1 MKTARNAAAL
11 IASLTLITAP
21 VLTACEDN
29 TQDSSS
35 SSSAASDSSADSS
48 KSDTK
53 DKDSKDKDSKDKDSK
68 DKDSKDKKT
77 ATSDTSPS
85 QAGSS
90 AKPAT
95 SDTQEITGSSTGLT
109 FAVPKDWQDLKNLD
123 PSEKERVAQTMGID
137 GAALDQQTAAFDV
150 FYRAKKQ
157 DSTGF
162 YNNVNMA
169 AQTQQLTS
177 VPSKSNIELLLAG
190 QGATLKEYT
199 TKQTAKGEAAVG
211 TYTIQ
216 GGGKTAEGAVIVV
229 PTSQPTAGAASYTT
243 IYVSAGTADE
253 ETQITDTIIDTIH

>member
-1 MKTARNAAAL
+1 MSTARTAAAL

-48 KSDTK
+48 KSDT
-53 DKDSKDKDSKDKDSK
+53 K

-150 FYRAKKQ
+150 FYRSKKQ

-253 ETQITDTIIDTIH
+253 ETQITNTIIDTIH

>member
-1 MKTARNAAAL
+1 MSTARTAAAL

-53 DKDSKDKDSKDKDSK
+53 DKDSKDK
-68 DKDSKDKKT
+68 KT

-90 AKPAT
+90 AKPA
-95 SDTQEITGSSTGLT
+95 SGDTQEITGSSTGLT

-190 QGATLKEYT
+190 QGATLKDYT

-253 ETQITDTIIDTIH
+253 ETQITNTIIDTIH

>member
-1 MKTARNAAAL
+1 MSTARTAAAL

-53 DKDSKDKDSKDKDSK
+53 DKDSKDKDSKDK
-68 DKDSKDKKT
+68 KT

-90 AKPAT
+90 AKPA
-95 SDTQEITGSSTGLT
+95 SGDTQEITGSSTGLT

-123 PSEKERVAQTMGID
+123 SSEKERVAQTMGID

-169 AQTQQLTS
+169 AQTQQLAS

-229 PTSQPTAGAASYTT
+229 PTSQPTAGAANYTT

-253 ETQITDTIIDTIH
+253 ETQITNTIIDTIH

>member
-1 MKTARNAAAL
+1 MSTARTAAAL

-53 DKDSKDKDSKDKDSK
+53 DKDSKDK
-68 DKDSKDKKT
+68 KT

-90 AKPAT
+90 AKPA
-95 SDTQEITGSSTGLT
+95 SGDTQEITGSSTGLT

-169 AQTQQLTS
+169 AQTQQLAS

-253 ETQITDTIIDTIH
+253 ETQITNTIIDTIH

>member
-21 VLTACEDN
+21 ILTACEDN

-53 DKDSKDKDSKDKDSK
+53 DKDSKDK
-68 DKDSKDKKT
+68 KT

-90 AKPAT
+90 AKPA
-95 SDTQEITGSSTGLT
+95 SGDTQEITGSSTGLT

-169 AQTQQLTS
+169 AQTQQLAS

-253 ETQITDTIIDTIH
+253 ETQITNTIIDTIH

>member
-1 MKTARNAAAL
+1 MSTARTAAAL

-53 DKDSKDKDSKDKDSK
+53 DKDSKDK
-68 DKDSKDKKT
+68 KT

-90 AKPAT
+90 AKPA
-95 SDTQEITGSSTGLT
+95 SGDTQEITGSSTGLT

-123 PSEKERVAQTMGID
+123 SSEKERVAQTMGID

-169 AQTQQLTS
+169 AQTQQLAS

>member
-53 DKDSKDKDSKDKDSK
+53 DKDSKDK
-68 DKDSKDKKT
+68 KT

-90 AKPAT
+90 AKPA
-95 SDTQEITGSSTGLT
+95 SGDTQEITGSSTGLT

-169 AQTQQLTS
+169 AQTQQLAS

-253 ETQITDTIIDTIH
+253 ETQITNTIIDTIH

>member
-1 MKTARNAAAL
+1 MSTARTAAAL

-48 KSDTK
+48 KSDT
-53 DKDSKDKDSKDKDSK
+53 KDKDSK

-177 VPSKSNIELLLAG
+177 DPSKYCSP
-190 QGATLKEYT
+190 
-199 TKQTAKGEAAVG
+199 AKARPSRNTPPSRPPRVRP
-211 TYTIQ
+211 Q
-216 GGGKTAEGAVIVV
+216 
-229 PTSQPTAGAASYTT
+229 
-243 IYVSAGTADE
+243 
-253 ETQITDTIIDTIH
+253 

>member
-1 MKTARNAAAL
+1 MSTARTAAAL

-48 KSDTK
+48 KSDT
-53 DKDSKDKDSKDKDSK
+53 K

-253 ETQITDTIIDTIH
+253 ETQITNTIIDTIH

>member
-53 DKDSKDKDSKDKDSK
+53 DKDSNDKDKN
-68 DKDSKDKKT
+68 SKDKKT
-77 ATSDTSPS
+77 ATSDASPS

-90 AKPAT
+90 AKPA
-95 SDTQEITGSSTGLT
+95 SGDTQEITGSSTGLT

-137 GAALDQQTAAFDV
+137 GAALDQQTAAFDI

-229 PTSQPTAGAASYTT
+229 PTSQPTAGAANYTT

-253 ETQITDTIIDTIH
+253 ETQITNTIIDTIH

>member
-1 MKTARNAAAL
+1 MSTARTAAAL

-53 DKDSKDKDSKDKDSK
+53 DKDSKDK
-68 DKDSKDKKT
+68 KT

-90 AKPAT
+90 AKPA
-95 SDTQEITGSSTGLT
+95 SGDTQEITGSSTGLT

-123 PSEKERVAQTMGID
+123 SSEKERVAQTMGID

>member
-1 MKTARNAAAL
+1 MSTARTAAAL

-29 TQDSSS
+29 TRDSSS

-48 KSDTK
+48 KSDT
-53 DKDSKDKDSKDKDSK
+53 K

-253 ETQITDTIIDTIH
+253 ETQITNTIIDTIH

>member
-53 DKDSKDKDSKDKDSK
+53 DKDSKDK
-68 DKDSKDKKT
+68 KT

-90 AKPAT
+90 AKPA
-95 SDTQEITGSSTGLT
+95 SGDTQEITGSSTGLT

-169 AQTQQLTS
+169 AQTQQLAS
-177 VPSKSNIELLLAG
+177 VPSKSNIELLLAS

-243 IYVSAGTADE
+243 IYVSAGTAEE
-253 ETQITDTIIDTIH
+253 ETQITNTIIDTIH

>member
-1 MKTARNAAAL
+1 
-11 IASLTLITAP
+11 
-21 VLTACEDN
+21 
-29 TQDSSS
+29 
-35 SSSAASDSSADSS
+35 
-48 KSDTK
+48 
-53 DKDSKDKDSKDKDSK
+53 
-68 DKDSKDKKT
+68 
-77 ATSDTSPS
+77 
-85 QAGSS
+85 
-90 AKPAT
+90 
-95 SDTQEITGSSTGLT
+95 
-109 FAVPKDWQDLKNLD
+109 
-123 PSEKERVAQTMGID
+123 MGID

-169 AQTQQLTS
+169 AQTQQLAS

-229 PTSQPTAGAASYTT
+229 PTSQPTAGAANYTT

-253 ETQITDTIIDTIH
+253 ETQITNTIIDTIH

>member
-68 DKDSKDKKT
+68 DKKT

-90 AKPAT
+90 AKPA
-95 SDTQEITGSSTGLT
+95 SGDTQEITGSSTGLT
-109 FAVPKDWQDLKNLD
+109 FAVPKDWQDLKNL
-123 PSEKERVAQTMGID
+123 EERVAQTMGID
-137 GAALDQQTAAFDV
+137 GAALDQQTAAFDI

-169 AQTQQLTS
+169 AQTQQLAS

-253 ETQITDTIIDTIH
+253 ETQITNTIIDTIH

>member
-1 MKTARNAAAL
+1 MSTARTAAAL

-53 DKDSKDKDSKDKDSK
+53 DKDSKDK
-68 DKDSKDKKT
+68 KT

-90 AKPAT
+90 AKPA
-95 SDTQEITGSSTGLT
+95 SGDTQEITGSSTGLT

-123 PSEKERVAQTMGID
+123 SSEKERVAQTMGID

-169 AQTQQLTS
+169 AQTQQLAS

-253 ETQITDTIIDTIH
+253 ETQITNTIIDTIH

>member
-53 DKDSKDKDSKDKDSK
+53 DKDSKDK
-68 DKDSKDKKT
+68 KT

-90 AKPAT
+90 AKPA
-95 SDTQEITGSSTGLT
+95 SGDTQEITGSSTGLT

-137 GAALDQQTAAFDV
+137 GAALDQQTAAFDI

-169 AQTQQLTS
+169 AQTQQLAS

-253 ETQITDTIIDTIH
+253 ETQITNTIIDTIH

>member
-68 DKDSKDKKT
+68 DKKT

-90 AKPAT
+90 AKPA
-95 SDTQEITGSSTGLT
+95 SGDTQEITGSSTGLT

-123 PSEKERVAQTMGID
+123 PSEKERVAQTMGTN
-137 GAALDQQTAAFDV
+137 AARLDQQNAAFDIV
-150 FYRAKKQ
+150 YRAKKQ

-169 AQTQQLTS
+169 AQTQQLAS

-253 ETQITDTIIDTIH
+253 ETQITNTIIDTIH

>member
-53 DKDSKDKDSKDKDSK
+53 DKDSKDK
-68 DKDSKDKKT
+68 KT

-90 AKPAT
+90 AKPA
-95 SDTQEITGSSTGLT
+95 SGDTQEITGSSTGLT

-229 PTSQPTAGAASYTT
+229 PTSQPTAGAANYTT

-253 ETQITDTIIDTIH
+253 ETQITNTIIDTIH

>member
-1 MKTARNAAAL
+1 MSTARTAAAL

-53 DKDSKDKDSKDKDSK
+53 DKDSKDK
-68 DKDSKDKKT
+68 KT

-90 AKPAT
+90 AKPA
-95 SDTQEITGSSTGLT
+95 SGDTQEITGSSTGLT

-229 PTSQPTAGAASYTT
+229 PTSQPTAGAANYTT

-253 ETQITDTIIDTIH
+253 ETQITNTIIDTIH

>member
-1 MKTARNAAAL
+1 MSTARNAAAL

-35 SSSAASDSSADSS
+35 SSSATSDSSADSS

-53 DKDSKDKDSKDKDSK
+53 DKDSKDKDG
-68 DKDSKDKKT
+68 KDKKT

-90 AKPAT
+90 AKPA
-95 SDTQEITGSSTGLT
+95 SGDTQEITGSSTGLT
-109 FAVPKDWQDLKNLD
+109 FAVPKDWQDLKN
-123 PSEKERVAQTMGID
+123 
-137 GAALDQQTAAFDV
+137 LDQQTAAFDV

-169 AQTQQLTS
+169 AQTQQLAS

-243 IYVSAGTADE
+243 I
-253 ETQITDTIIDTIH
+253 

>member
-53 DKDSKDKDSKDKDSK
+53 DKDSKDK
-68 DKDSKDKKT
+68 KT

-90 AKPAT
+90 AKPA
-95 SDTQEITGSSTGLT
+95 SGDTQEITGSSTGLT
-109 FAVPKDWQDLKNLD
+109 FVVPKDWQDLKNLD

-253 ETQITDTIIDTIH
+253 ETQITNTIIDTIH

>member
-53 DKDSKDKDSKDKDSK
+53 DKDSKDK
-68 DKDSKDKKT
+68 KT

-90 AKPAT
+90 AKPA
-95 SDTQEITGSSTGLT
+95 SGDTQEITGSSTGLT
-109 FAVPKDWQDLKNLD
+109 FAVPKDWQVLKNLD

-253 ETQITDTIIDTIH
+253 ETQITNTIIDTIH

>member
-1 MKTARNAAAL
+1 MSTARTAAAL

-53 DKDSKDKDSKDKDSK
+53 DKDSKDK
-68 DKDSKDKKT
+68 KT

-90 AKPAT
+90 AKPA
-95 SDTQEITGSSTGLT
+95 SGDTQEITGSSTGLT

-157 DSTGF
+157 DSTGV

-253 ETQITDTIIDTIH
+253 ETQITNTIIDTIH

>member
-53 DKDSKDKDSKDKDSK
+53 DKDSKDK
-68 DKDSKDKKT
+68 KT

-90 AKPAT
+90 AKPA
-95 SDTQEITGSSTGLT
+95 SGDTQEITGSSTGLT

-137 GAALDQQTAAFDV
+137 GAALDQQTAAFDI

-229 PTSQPTAGAASYTT
+229 PTSQPTAGAANYTT

-253 ETQITDTIIDTIH
+253 ETQITNTIIDTIH

>member
-53 DKDSKDKDSKDKDSK
+53 DKDSKDK
-68 DKDSKDKKT
+68 KT

-90 AKPAT
+90 AKPA
-95 SDTQEITGSSTGLT
+95 SGDTQEITGSSTGLT

-253 ETQITDTIIDTIH
+253 ETQITNTIIDTIH

>member
-1 MKTARNAAAL
+1 MSTARTAAAL

-48 KSDTK
+48 KSDT
-53 DKDSKDKDSKDKDSK
+53 K

-123 PSEKERVAQTMGID
+123 PSEKERVSQTMGID

-253 ETQITDTIIDTIH
+253 ETQITNTIIDTIH

>member
-53 DKDSKDKDSKDKDSK
+53 DKDSNDKDKN
-68 DKDSKDKKT
+68 SKDKKT
-77 ATSDTSPS
+77 ATSDASPS

-90 AKPAT
+90 AKPA
-95 SDTQEITGSSTGLT
+95 SGDTQEITGSSTVLT
-109 FAVPKDWQDLKNLD
+109 FAVPKDWQYLKNLD

-169 AQTQQLTS
+169 AQTQQLAS

-253 ETQITDTIIDTIH
+253 ETQITNTIIDTIH

>member
-1 MKTARNAAAL
+1 MSTARTAAAL

-53 DKDSKDKDSKDKDSK
+53 DKDSKDK
-68 DKDSKDKKT
+68 KT

-90 AKPAT
+90 AKPA
-95 SDTQEITGSSTGLT
+95 SGDTQEITGSSTGLT

-150 FYRAKKQ
+150 FYRSKKQ

-253 ETQITDTIIDTIH
+253 ETQITNTIIDTIH

>member
-1 MKTARNAAAL
+1 MSTARTAAAL

-53 DKDSKDKDSKDKDSK
+53 DKDSKDK
-68 DKDSKDKKT
+68 KT

-90 AKPAT
+90 AKPA
-95 SDTQEITGSSTGLT
+95 SGDTQEITGSSTGLT

-229 PTSQPTAGAASYTT
+229 PTSQPTALATSYTT
-243 IYVSAGTADE
+243 FYL
-253 ETQITDTIIDTIH
+253 

>member
-1 MKTARNAAAL
+1 MSTARTAAAL

-53 DKDSKDKDSKDKDSK
+53 DKDSKDK
-68 DKDSKDKKT
+68 KT

-90 AKPAT
+90 AKPA
-95 SDTQEITGSSTGLT
+95 SGDTQEITGSSTGLT

-123 PSEKERVAQTMGID
+123 SSEKERVAQTMGID

-253 ETQITDTIIDTIH
+253 ETQITNTIIDTIH

>member
-53 DKDSKDKDSKDKDSK
+53 DKDSKDK
-68 DKDSKDKKT
+68 KT

-90 AKPAT
+90 AKPA
-95 SDTQEITGSSTGLT
+95 SGDTQEITGSSTGLT

-169 AQTQQLTS
+169 AQTQQLAS

>member
-1 MKTARNAAAL
+1 MSTARTAAAL

-35 SSSAASDSSADSS
+35 SSSATSDSSADSS
-48 KSDTK
+48 KSDT
-53 DKDSKDKDSKDKDSK
+53 K

-90 AKPAT
+90 AKPA
-95 SDTQEITGSSTGLT
+95 SGDTQEITGSSTGLT

-229 PTSQPTAGAASYTT
+229 PTSQPTAGAANYTT

-253 ETQITDTIIDTIH
+253 ETQITNTIIDTIH

>member
-1 MKTARNAAAL
+1 MSTARTAAAL

-53 DKDSKDKDSKDKDSK
+53 DKDSKDKDSKDK
-68 DKDSKDKKT
+68 KT
-77 ATSDTSPS
+77 
-85 QAGSS
+85 
-90 AKPAT
+90 AT

-253 ETQITDTIIDTIH
+253 ETQITNTIIDTIH

>member
-1 MKTARNAAAL
+1 MSTARTAAAL

-53 DKDSKDKDSKDKDSK
+53 DKDSKDK
-68 DKDSKDKKT
+68 KT

-90 AKPAT
+90 AKPA
-95 SDTQEITGSSTGLT
+95 SGDTQEITGSSTGLT

-137 GAALDQQTAAFDV
+137 GTALDQQTAAFDV

-253 ETQITDTIIDTIH
+253 ETQITNTIIDTIH

>member
-53 DKDSKDKDSKDKDSK
+53 DKDSKDKDKN
-68 DKDSKDKKT
+68 SKDKKT
-77 ATSDTSPS
+77 ATSDASPS

-90 AKPAT
+90 AQPA
-95 SDTQEITGSSTGLT
+95 SGDTREITGSSTGLT

-253 ETQITDTIIDTIH
+253 ETQITNTIIDTIH

>member
-11 IASLTLITAP
+11 IASLILITAP

-53 DKDSKDKDSKDKDSK
+53 DKDSKDK
-68 DKDSKDKKT
+68 KT

-90 AKPAT
+90 AKPA
-95 SDTQEITGSSTGLT
+95 SGDTQEITGSSTGLT

-229 PTSQPTAGAASYTT
+229 PTSQPTAGAANYTT

-253 ETQITDTIIDTIH
+253 ETQITNTIIDTIH

>member
-53 DKDSKDKDSKDKDSK
+53 DKDSKDK
-68 DKDSKDKKT
+68 KT

-90 AKPAT
+90 AKPA
-95 SDTQEITGSSTGLT
+95 SGDTQEITGSSTGLT

-169 AQTQQLTS
+169 AQTQQLAS

-229 PTSQPTAGAASYTT
+229 PTSQPTAGDASYTT

>member
-1 MKTARNAAAL
+1 MSTARTAAAL

-53 DKDSKDKDSKDKDSK
+53 DKDSKDK
-68 DKDSKDKKT
+68 KT

-90 AKPAT
+90 AKPA
-95 SDTQEITGSSTGLT
+95 SGDTQEITGSSTGLT

-253 ETQITDTIIDTIH
+253 ETQITNTIIDTIH